1 MFSYK
6 GVYSSE
12 KKEKKIH
19 LMESGDLLQVNN
31 CYNFDLGIPLTDLF
45 FFLVALWKV
54 LYFKCLEEYLKDYSS
69 HQLRLS
75 TQLETLLPQPLFG
88 FVSETTSLELLTHCQ
103 AHSNFT
109 DP

>member
-1 MFSYK
+1 
-6 GVYSSE
+6 
-12 KKEKKIH
+12 
-19 LMESGDLLQVNN
+19 MESGDLLQVNN
-31 CYNFDLGIPLTDLF
+31 YYNFHLVIPLTDLF
-45 FFLVALWKV
+45 LVALCKV

-75 TQLETLLPQPLFG
+75 TQPETLLPQPLFG
-88 FVSETTSLELLTHCQ
+88 FVSETTSLELLIHCQ